1 MGDEGTDEGTMKAS
15 VVPPPA
21 QVGHTVPA
29 AYAGQL
35 VRLVKRWDIG
45 PEELL
50 SGVGL
55 DERTIEDPQGRLA
68 LEDYGA
74 LIERAREL
82 TGEPG
87 LGFYLGLQK
96 RVSAYGYL
104 GFAAMSAGSL
114 GEALEL
120 FIRYT
125 PMLTTSISLRMQV
138 DRGMASL
145 IIDEHANI
153 GTARDVAL
161 ISLTVGIWQIGQM
174 LTGRAFHEELPDYA
188 DLAIPEPAY
197 FDRFKHLVPGM
208 RFSQP
213 VSRVVFDAKSLD
225 WPLAQAD
232 RAALRLASE
241 QCERALDALGY
252 QGDFANR
259 VRRALGGDHGF
270 RSLDEVAAHVRVSP
284 RTLKRRLAER
294 GISFSTLLDQARRE
308 RAMIL
313 LQSPRV
319 SLEEVAEQ
327 LGYSSLSNFVR
338 AFHRWTG
345 ETPAAYRRART
356 SVPPAPSSPRA
367 GSAPDVP
374 G

>member
-1 MGDEGTDEGTMKAS
+1 MKTS
-15 VVPPPA
+15 VAPPA
-21 QVGHTVPA
+21 FVEHTVPA

-35 VRLVKRWDIG
+35 VRLVRRWDVM

-55 DERTIEDPQGRLA
+55 EERATEDPQGRFSVQT
-68 LEDYGA
+68 YGA
-74 LIERAREL
+74 LLERAREL

-104 GFAAMSAGSL
+104 GFAAMSAASL

-120 FIRYT
+120 FIRFT
-125 PMLTTSISLRMQV
+125 PMLTTSVSLRMV
-138 DRGMASL
+138 VEEGMASL
-145 IIDEHANI
+145 IIEEHGDI
-153 GTARDVAL
+153 GTARDIAL
-161 ISLTVGIWQIGQM
+161 LSLIVGMWQIGKM
-174 LTGRAFHEELPDYA
+174 LTGREFDAGAADYA
-188 DLAIPEPAY
+188 ELVIPEPAY
-197 FDRFKHLVPGM
+197 FGRFKHLVPGM
-208 RFSQP
+208 RFDQP
-213 VSRVVFDAKSLD
+213 VSRLVFDAKSLEL
-225 WPLAQAD
+225 PLAHAD

-252 QGDFANR
+252 EGDFTHR
-259 VRRALGGDHGF
+259 VRLAICGEQGF
-270 RSLDEVAAHVRVSP
+270 RSLDEVAAHLRVST

-294 GISFSTLLDQARRE
+294 GISFSVLLDQARRE
-308 RAMIL
+308 RAMLL
-313 LQSPRV
+313 LQSPRA
-319 SLEEVAEQ
+319 SLEEVAER

-356 SVPPAPSSPRA
+356 AAPHVPEVAGGPPATDLL
-367 GSAPDVP
+367 G
-374 G
+374 

>member
-1 MGDEGTDEGTMKAS
+1 MKTNVA
-15 VVPPPA
+15 PPVRA
-21 QVGHTVPA
+21 GHTVPA

-35 VRLVKRWDIG
+35 VRLVRRWDIRA
-45 PEELL
+45 EELL

-55 DERTIEDPQGRLA
+55 DERTVDDPQGRLS

-125 PMLTTSISLRMQV
+125 PMLTTSVSLRLLV

-145 IIDEHANI
+145 IIDEHADI

-161 ISLTVGIWQIGQM
+161 ISLTVGMWQIGQM
-174 LTGRAFHEELPDYA
+174 LTGRSFDEGRPDYA
-188 DLAIPEPAY
+188 ELAIPEPAY

-208 RFSQP
+208 RWNQP
-213 VSRVVFDAKSLD
+213 ISRVVFDAQHLD

-252 QGDFANR
+252 EGDFAGR
-259 VRRALGGDHGF
+259 VRGALVSDQGF
-270 RSLDEVAAHVRVSP
+270 RSLDQVAAHVRVSP

-308 RAMIL
+308 RAMLL
-313 LQSPRV
+313 LQSARI

-356 SVPPAPSSPRA
+356 SVPPASSAPRA
-367 GSAPDVP
+367 GPAPDVS

>member
-1 MGDEGTDEGTMKAS
+1 MKAS
-15 VVPPPA
+15 IPPPA
-21 QVGHTVPA
+21 LPGHTVPA
-29 AYAGQL
+29 AYAEQL
-35 VRLVKRWDIG
+35 VRLVRRWDIM

-50 SGVGL
+50 SGLGL
-55 DERTIEDPQGRLA
+55 DERAVEDPQGRISVTT
-68 LEDYGA
+68 YGA

-87 LGFYLGLQK
+87 LGFYMGLQR

-104 GFAAMSAGSL
+104 GFAAMSAASL

-120 FIRYT
+120 FVRFT
-125 PMLTTSISLRMQV
+125 PMLTTSISLRLEI
-138 DRGMASL
+138 DHGMASL
-145 IIDEHANI
+145 IIDEHGSI
-153 GTARDVAL
+153 GTARDFAL
-161 ISLTVGIWQIGQM
+161 ISLMVGMWQIGKM
-174 LTGRAFHEELPDYA
+174 LTGREFDAGRAEYA
-188 DLAIPEPAY
+188 ELAIPQPTY
-197 FDRFKHLVPGM
+197 FERFKHLVPGM
-208 RFSQP
+208 RFDQP
-213 VSRVVFDAKSLD
+213 VSRVVFDAKYLEL
-225 WPLAQAD
+225 PLALAD

-252 QGDFANR
+252 EGDFPNR
-259 VRRALGGDHGF
+259 VRRALGGEHGF
-270 RSLDEVAAHVRVSP
+270 RSLDEVAAHVRVSA

-294 GISFSTLLDQARRE
+294 GISFSALLDEARRE

-319 SLEEVAEQ
+319 SLEEAADR

-356 SVPPAPSSPRA
+356 SVPPAA
-367 GSAPDVP
+367 GSAPRSPSVPDVS